1 MRIIMKDTLIPTLG
15 LTAILLAGCSPT
27 VKLEAPEKPIVINM
41 NVKLQIEKAAEKA
54 IESNPDI
61 F

>member
-1 MRIIMKDTLIPTLG
+1 MQKSMKYMLALG
-15 LTAILLAGCSPT
+15 LLCGCQPT

-41 NVKLQIEKAAEKA
+41 NVKLQVEKAVEKT
-54 IESNPDI
+54 IENNPDI

>member
-1 MRIIMKDTLIPTLG
+1 MKYTLIPTLG
-15 LTAILLAGCSPT
+15 LAAIVLTGCSPT

-41 NVKLQIEKAAEKA
+41 NIKLQVEKAADQA

>member
-1 MRIIMKDTLIPTLG
+1 MKDTLIPTLG